1 MGSKTIDTILEFLNQ
16 VEVYEILSRVEAGI
30 YNILRN
36 EIIELFKNNDKD
48 SLFEIV
54 SLFDRL
60 YIDYLEK
67 KSYFDKTLIINL
79 RNKILAAYI
88 ETIENAPLEED

>member
-16 VEVYEILSRVEAGI
+16 VEVYEILSGVEAGI

-88 ETIENAPLEED
+88 EKIENAPLEED